1 MQNDRIEIRGAS
13 EHNLAGVNLDLPKK
27 KYVVFTGVS
36 GSGKTSLAFDT
47 LFAEG
52 NRRYVESLS
61 TYARQ
66 FLGQMHR
73 PAYETLRGLAPA
85 ISIQQKTFSH
95 NPRSTVGTITEVY
108 DYLRLLYARVGIQT
122 CPKCGRALSSKSA
135 QEMVE
140 EIMRL
145 SPGTRFLILAPFPS
159 EGLSPREA
167 AYAAR
172 KRGFVRVRIDGEVL
186 SVDGRLPDLP
196 EGSMEVVV
204 DRLVMKE
211 DIFDRLCD
219 SVELACRTGDGTI
232 TVAPLDGEEMVFS
245 EKVACLACEL
255 VFPSL
260 TPASFSF
267 NAPQGM
273 CPRCQGLGTVREID
287 PDRIVPDPDMSIA
300 LGAVK
305 LHKGQDRDG
314 AKPYYQKALENF
326 CRTSAIPLD
335 RPWKSLSPRQQ
346 RLVLFSG
353 SDGEGEG
360 KDWFEGAALLI
371 ERRLGQTRSAE
382 MVRYYHRF
390 FRENVCPECEGAR
403 LRPESLAVHVEGISL
418 SSVTEMNIEQT
429 LAFVLGLGFKG
440 ERAVVA
446 KDIIL
451 EITSRLRFLS
461 DVGVAYLT
469 LARRGSTL
477 SGGESQRIHLA
488 SQLGADLTGVL
499 YILDEPS
506 IGLHPSD
513 GARLIGT
520 LKSLRDGGN
529 TVVVVEHDAAII
541 RAADHVVD
549 FGPGAGVSGGRV
561 VFQGTPKEMEAS
573 DTSLTGAYLS
583 GRKAI
588 PVPERRRRPSKK
600 SLRLTRVRQ
609 NNLKNITVNLPL
621 GLFVCVTGVSG
632 AGKSSLINQVLYPAL
647 HNRMGRRTRFREGD
661 CGNVTGLD
669 HVRRVVQVDQRP
681 IGKTPRSNPVIYTRA
696 FNHVRD
702 LFASLRD
709 ARAYGYGKSRFS
721 FNLKGG
727 RCEACRGD
735 GLKRIEMHFLPD
747 VFVPCDLCGGSRYNR
762 ATLKVR
768 YKGFTVADILD
779 LTVREALELFASH
792 PQIVR
797 PLEALSDVGLD
808 YVRLGQSSPTLSGGE
823 AQRVKLARELSLA
836 GQGDTVYLLDEPTT
850 GLHFDDI
857 QKLLAVLDRLVEA
870 GNTVVVIEH
879 NLEVVKCADHIIDLG
894 PGGGAEGG
902 HVVAKGTPEQ
912 VTACPDSVTGR
923 YLFDVLSRR
932 IMDEDAAPHT
942 T

>member
-85 ISIQQKTFSH
+85 ISIQQKTFTH

-122 CPKCGRALSSKSA
+122 CPRCGRALSSKSA

-140 EIMRL
+140 EILHL
-145 SPGTRFLILAPFPS
+145 SLGTRFLILAPFPS
-159 EGLSPREA
+159 EGLSH
-167 AYAAR
+167 
-172 KRGFVRVRIDGEVL
+172 
-186 SVDGRLPDLP
+186 LP
-196 EGSMEVVV
+196 EGPMEVVV
-204 DRLVMKE
+204 DRLVMKD

-219 SVELACRTGDGTI
+219 SVELACRTGGGTV

-287 PDRIVPDPDMSIA
+287 PDRIVPDPGMSIA

-305 LHKGQDRDG
+305 LHKGSDRDG
-314 AKPYYQKALENF
+314 AKPYYQKALETF
-326 CRTSAIPLD
+326 CRASAIPLD
-335 RPWKSLSPRQQ
+335 RPWKSLSARQ
-346 RLVLFSG
+346 RHLVLFGTSG
-353 SDGEGEG
+353 EE

-371 ERRLGQTRSAE
+371 ERRLSQTRSAE

-390 FRENVCPECEGAR
+390 FRENVCPECKGAR
-403 LRPESLAVHVEGISL
+403 LRPESLAVHLEGISL
-418 SSVTEMNIEQT
+418 SSVTDMNVEQT
-429 LAFVLGLGFKG
+429 LAFAIGLSFTG
-440 ERAVVA
+440 ERAAVA

-461 DVGVAYLT
+461 DVGVGYLT

-506 IGLHPSD
+506 IGLHPAD
-513 GARLIGT
+513 GDRLIGT

-549 FGPGAGVSGGRV
+549 FGPGAGIRGGRV

-573 DTSLTGAYLS
+573 DLSLTGAYLS

-632 AGKSSLINQVLYPAL
+632 AGKSSLVNQVLYPAL
-647 HNRMGRRTRFREGD
+647 HNRMGRRTRFLEGD
-661 CGNVTGLD
+661 CGHVKGLD

-709 ARAYGYGKSRFS
+709 ARAYGYDKSRFS

-747 VFVPCDLCGGSRYNR
+747 VFVPCDLCGGSRFNR

-792 PQIVR
+792 PKIVR
-797 PLEALSDVGLD
+797 PLEALADVGLD

-836 GQGDTVYLLDEPTT
+836 GPGDTVYLLDEPTT

-857 QKLLAVLDRLVEA
+857 RKLLAVLDRLVEA

-912 VTACPDSVTGR
+912 VTACPDSITGR
-923 YLFDVLSRR
+923 YLGDVLSRR
-932 IMDEDAAPHT
+932 ILDDNAAPRT